1 MTEYQ
6 AKNFHN
12 RAQIL
17 KETLYYK
24 LLKMQKEIFSTD
36 FYPAL
41 YQACQVKQAKKPK
54 SAVDS
59 DKQCIKVLNVQLK
72 NKAVV
77 MNL

>member
-41 YQACQVKQAKKPK
+41 Y
-54 SAVDS
+54 
-59 DKQCIKVLNVQLK
+59 
-72 NKAVV
+72 
-77 MNL
+77 